1 MHNNGLQDVTAAV
14 AKNHRKSIWKRIV
27 SVLAC
32 IVVFCTTYALIL
44 PALTLERDAEC
55 GLEEHIH
62 TEACY
67 IKDDSNSAEV
77 LVCAAETLGLHQHT
91 DACIGMDGEYICG
104 YSDFVIH
111 SHNEYCY
118 DENGVLVCTLPEIFP
133 HTHTDSCYLM
143 SEDAASELPSG
154 FDASLDNGLDSITGH
169 VHTDEC
175 YVNELGELICTLPT
189 ETAHVHTDECY
200 LTTNELCCPLTE
212 GEGHIHGE
220 GCFDET
226 GVLVCTVPESAGH
239 THTLECYLTSSTLIC
254 TLAEGEQVHVHTDE
268 CYAQNRVL
276 VCGIPE
282 EPSFVDGDSS
292 LTFPE
297 GDAVDSY
304 ATEGLPGEP
313 SFENNI
319 TTEPFIIDD
328 TAENGDRGE
337 PICGMTEIIPHRH
350 DDSCFDANGMLICG
364 MTEVLEHIH
373 TQDCM
378 GRLDDSDELTCTIA
392 EGDGAHFHTVEG
404 GCFDEE
410 GTLICEIPESE
421 GHVHSTICYGNW
433 ILVCGMEEHTH
444 TDECYSSD
452 EPDADPE
459 REVYCGKE
467 AHTHAG
473 ECINENGVV
482 VCTIEEHKH
491 GEECYVDPYAD
502 LETFCGKVEHI
513 HADECFD
520 ENGLL
525 VCVIEEHIH
534 TEECYI
540 DTSAEKET
548 FCGKIEHAH
557 GFECYDDDCM
567 LICTLEE
574 HIHTEMCY
582 TDKTIEE
589 ILGFEPMATAYLV
602 ETDLLVQPFMMVA
615 MNVMPS
621 GVEADFTDCIDKV
634 TLQYLD
640 GNSWKDAPAD
650 YTIKKGEQVRFKIA
664 YVLPGH
670 SLNDQNNTIKYQLPD
685 AFKNVDLSGGSVYNG
700 ATKIGEFTVS
710 DDNTIHITFLPSY
723 VTSNSGGNAIIGDV
737 IIKAAIDETK
747 ANDNKVTIDFNKDL
761 NIEYNFDK
769 TDRDWSNAWSEKSAS
784 LIDAKAGIIEYTVT
798 VKTDSNGT
806 THTVS
811 VQDEMTGVTFINDS
825 VTVKQNGQP
834 VNCTVN
840 TSGNGFNIPDLP
852 EMSAN
857 SEYVITYRA
866 KLPDGSYDSTVD
878 IDTNNNVHT
887 STKRNDNTEQ
897 KHDKSFDYKIEQT
910 YLSKYGLLN
919 GDSIDWTITV
929 NSGKHDIGG
938 YKLSDILDGVEFKGK
953 VKMNGTEIDLP
964 YTFPEGSTDTY
975 VITYSTIP
983 NIQVGQTS
991 VKNTAEL
998 EPDDGKPK
1006 VTEDYTVKVIEQEYK
1021 PVTKTADSLTVNN
1034 NGTAT
1039 VHYTVNI
1046 SATHGDIPGPWEFND
1061 YLDDNDN
1068 GHQYISEAQKIA
1080 IANAVSGACGTRA
1093 YTLTWLPTNDA
1104 QRVTGFKLS
1113 FNDKLTKGESIVFE
1127 FDVTGEMQGG
1137 TKNLQFGNKG
1147 EVHFGNVY
1155 SSSWDSIKYYPSLIK
1170 VDANNENGG
1179 ENTQHEYY
1187 DKDPNKVGVLKWK
1200 IYVSPPADYVSG
1212 DLIVTESLPKGVSL
1226 TQFTSQLDEWWWWCD
1241 VTTVGQHTLD
1251 KDGKQYIYNTSIN
1264 GSDIILTIPESLI
1277 KVKSSPRFVLEVTVK
1292 IDENFEFTDTVNN
1305 LPAATFANSVSL
1317 EYKNGTKID
1326 TKTQTQTVTKDD
1338 SKPPISKTNG
1348 DIKDNIIPYTVIVN
1362 PDGLDLVENTDK
1374 LDFEDYVMLWL
1385 TNADDATQLK
1395 LDDSSIHVYEIT
1407 ESGDV
1412 EIDRNTLKMKIQA
1425 GTDKDSNNSYYRYSK
1440 ITMKLPD
1447 STPLKITYNY
1457 GVICDK
1463 LDAYKSLKNSA
1474 SISGVVSKPEDSIK
1488 EVGFNI
1494 QEIHATGATG
1504 GLEFIKVDSENYAL
1518 ILKDV
1523 EFELYYYKDGEY
1535 TLAKDED
1542 GNVVKYTPDPVLGKI
1557 VVNNVPFNT
1566 ACYLKETKTPSGYFG
1581 LDDVWY
1587 FYIEDKNTKDYPVNR
1602 PANFVGN
1609 TYTGGQ
1615 TVYIP
1620 NEKKTTE
1627 IEVEKKWLEDKTDKN
1642 VTSTRT
1648 GEIQFKLMRY
1658 VLDEKPSS
1666 GSDGVIVKCVVY
1678 GQNEWDLKWNDVIK
1692 TTEGKMPLPGSK
1704 IRITVNATQDNQFS
1718 DAMKP
1723 QLKIN
1728 GASVEWT
1735 VKDKVKG
1742 ILTYEFVANS
1752 DSDIYLMGNWL
1763 YSGDYCQFDVID
1775 PDPPPIL
1782 NDPQEIDI
1790 YTLSSADGWHK
1801 RIENLPKTGEVTDP
1815 ITNETK
1821 TVYYTYFV
1829 EEITNGITDMVG
1841 EPVYSENNTSGLT
1854 TGTITITNTVD
1865 TAPKHELP
1873 STGGGGVAPIT
1884 ALGGGVIGISLLLAL
1899 VKRAQDKKT
1908 RESG

>member
-1 MHNNGLQDVTAAV
+1 M
-14 AKNHRKSIWKRIV
+14 
-27 SVLAC
+27 
-32 IVVFCTTYALIL
+32 
-44 PALTLERDAEC
+44 
-55 GLEEHIH
+55 
-62 TEACY
+62 
-67 IKDDSNSAEV
+67 
-77 LVCAAETLGLHQHT
+77 
-91 DACIGMDGEYICG
+91 
-104 YSDFVIH
+104 
-111 SHNEYCY
+111 
-118 DENGVLVCTLPEIFP
+118 
-133 HTHTDSCYLM
+133 
-143 SEDAASELPSG
+143 
-154 FDASLDNGLDSITGH
+154 
-169 VHTDEC
+169 
-175 YVNELGELICTLPT
+175 
-189 ETAHVHTDECY
+189 
-200 LTTNELCCPLTE
+200 
-212 GEGHIHGE
+212 
-220 GCFDET
+220 
-226 GVLVCTVPESAGH
+226 
-239 THTLECYLTSSTLIC
+239 
-254 TLAEGEQVHVHTDE
+254 
-268 CYAQNRVL
+268 
-276 VCGIPE
+276 
-282 EPSFVDGDSS
+282 
-292 LTFPE
+292 
-297 GDAVDSY
+297 
-304 ATEGLPGEP
+304 
-313 SFENNI
+313 
-319 TTEPFIIDD
+319 
-328 TAENGDRGE
+328 
-337 PICGMTEIIPHRH
+337 
-350 DDSCFDANGMLICG
+350 
-364 MTEVLEHIH
+364 
-373 TQDCM
+373 
-378 GRLDDSDELTCTIA
+378 
-392 EGDGAHFHTVEG
+392 
-404 GCFDEE
+404 
-410 GTLICEIPESE
+410 
-421 GHVHSTICYGNW
+421 
-433 ILVCGMEEHTH
+433 
-444 TDECYSSD
+444 
-452 EPDADPE
+452 
-459 REVYCGKE
+459 
-467 AHTHAG
+467 
-473 ECINENGVV
+473 
-482 VCTIEEHKH
+482 
-491 GEECYVDPYAD
+491 
-502 LETFCGKVEHI
+502 
-513 HADECFD
+513 
-520 ENGLL
+520 
-525 VCVIEEHIH
+525 IEEHIH

-737 IIKAAIDETK
+737 IIKAEIDETK

-910 YLSKYGLLN
+910 YLSKSGLLN

-953 VKMNGTEIDLP
+953 VMMNGTEINLP

-1292 IDENFEFTDTVNN
+1292 IDENFEFTDTANN

-1338 SKPPISKTNG
+1338 SNPPISKTNG

-1385 TNADDATQLK
+1385 ANADDATQLK

-1457 GVICDK
+1457 GVICDEVGVS
-1463 LDAYKSLKNSA
+1463 KSLKNAA
-1474 SISGVVSKPEDSIK
+1474 SISGVDSKPEDSIK
-1488 EVGFNI
+1488 DVSFNI

-1523 EFELYYYKDGEY
+1523 EFELYYYKEGEY
-1535 TLAKDED
+1535 TQAKDKD
-1542 GNVVKYTPDPVLGKI
+1542 GNVVKYKPDPVLGKI

-1587 FYIEDKNTKDYPVNR
+1587 FYIEDKNTVEYPVNK
-1602 PANFVGN
+1602 PADFVGN
-1609 TYTGGQ
+1609 TYIGGQ

-1627 IEVEKKWLEDKTDKN
+1627 IEVEKKWIEDKTGKN

-1658 VLDEKPSS
+1658 VLDEKPGSKPSS
-1666 GSDGVIVKCVVY
+1666 VSVKTSVYSYGFNNNPTYFDPVNVPYGSDATITVSIPDGTGDNEIPPLRINGEVVA
-1678 GQNEWDLKWNDVIK
+1678 WKKINDN
-1692 TTEGKMPLPGSK
+1692 KMLYYSFKVTDNVHIEVNRSDYRYANMDASLFKPQIIDPLPVEQKFETVPGREVVTISSENGW
-1704 IRITVNATQDNQFS
+1704 RTTITD
-1718 DAMKP
+1718 
-1723 QLKIN
+1723 
-1728 GASVEWT
+1728 
-1735 VKDKVKG
+1735 
-1742 ILTYEFVANS
+1742 
-1752 DSDIYLMGNWL
+1752 
-1763 YSGDYCQFDVID
+1763 
-1775 PDPPPIL
+1775 
-1782 NDPQEIDI
+1782 
-1790 YTLSSADGWHK
+1790 
-1801 RIENLPKTGEVTDP
+1801 LPKTGEVPDGAGGM
-1815 ITNETK
+1815 K
-1821 TVYYTYFV
+1821 TVYYTYYV
-1829 EEITNGITDMVG
+1829 QEITEGITDMVG

-1899 VKRAQDKKT
+1899 VKRAQDKKRGKADRFLFPDGNKRKPKNYICKEKRIMKKAKRLVSLLLAFVMLLSLT
-1908 RESG
+1908 VVVGAADVATQEGKLTGGQINYYESCRRREIRPLSGNVS